1 MDPTK
6 LRSKGDHVLSNY
18 FLRSIMY
25 HPYPM
30 FLLGKKNPTKEMLE
44 TTAAVYYLR
53 QAILHLLVSD
63 SNKRCSDSQQ
73 ILNDF
78 LDNPNVICLIP
89 GDGILPRTGY
99 LLALRTE
106 WKVLSIDPI
115 MDMDRVKSELDPLD
129 NLICI
134 RDTSEN
140 VDLKQY
146 LDEIEDPIF
155 IMVHVHS
162 HANFQEGWER
172 IKSISP
178 KGNRLAL
185 SIPCCKGYVHTLPD
199 DDLLF
204 VKIDDPELNELT
216 PKSEI
221 YIYSENFYKKMKTI

>member
-1 MDPTK
+1 MDPVK
-6 LRSKGDHVLSNY
+6 LRSKGDRVLSDY
-18 FLRSIMY
+18 FFRNVMLY
-25 HPYPM
+25 PYPM
-30 FLLGKKNPTKEMLE
+30 FLLGKNNPTKEMLE

-53 QAILHLLVSD
+53 QVILHLLVSD
-63 SNKRCSDSQQ
+63 DNKHSSSSQQ
-73 ILNDF
+73 ILNEF
-78 LDNPNVICLIP
+78 MDNPNVICLIP

-99 LLALRTE
+99 LLALKTQ

-115 MDMDRVKSELDPLD
+115 MNMDRVNSELEALD

-134 RDTSEN
+134 KDTSEN

-155 IMVHVHS
+155 VMIHVHS

-172 IKSISP
+172 IKGISP
-178 KGNRLAL
+178 NGKRLGL
-185 SIPCCKGYVHTLPD
+185 TIPCCKGYVHRLED
-199 DDLLF
+199 DKLLN
-204 VKIDDPELNELT
+204 VKIDDMELNELT